1 MTRPMTASLRALVL
15 LPLTVTSATAAADPA
30 PSPRT
35 RLHLAL
41 VLGGTAVYVS
51 TETVFKEALAPD
63 HCRWCGRNG
72 LDENVADA
80 MAWADPDLASSISD
94 VLAFAATPLVS
105 GGLLAVAG
113 RGDDRWLA
121 DGLAVAESAVAT
133 GLITQ
138 LVKISAGRRRA
149 FVELDGT
156 PTIEDNLSFFSG
168 HTSLA
173 FAVATSAGTVASLR
187 GDRLAP
193 WIWGSGLALASTVG
207 YLRIAAD
214 RHWFTDVATGAVVG
228 SAIGVAVPRLFHRHL
243 RIGDHEVAVALAP
256 GRLLV
261 GGAF

>member
-1 MTRPMTASLRALVL
+1 MATMSRALIL
-15 LPLTVTSATAAADPA
+15 FAALAMASPAAADPGR

-51 TETVFKEALAPD
+51 TETVFKDALAPD
-63 HCRWCGRNG
+63 HCRWCARNG
-72 LDENVADA
+72 LDESVADA
-80 MAWADPDLASSISD
+80 LAWSDAELASSISD
-94 VLAFAATPLVS
+94 VLAFGATPLVT
-105 GGLLAVAG
+105 GGLLALAG

-121 DGLAVAESAVAT
+121 DGLAVAESAVAS
-133 GLITQ
+133 GLLTQ
-138 LVKISAGRRRA
+138 LVKVTVGRRRA
-149 FVELDGT
+149 FVELDST
-156 PTIEDNLSFFSG
+156 PTVEDNLSFFSG

-193 WIWGSGLALASTVG
+193 WIWGSGLALAGTVG
-207 YLRIAAD
+207 YLRVAAD
-214 RHWFTDVATGAVVG
+214 RHWLTDVAAGAAVG

-243 RIGDHEVAVALAP
+243 RIGGHEVAVAVTP
-256 GRLLV
+256 GRVLL

>member
-1 MTRPMTASLRALVL
+1 MRALIALALVL
-15 LPLTVTSATAAADPA
+15 TSATAAADPT
-30 PSPRT
+30 PPPRT

-63 HCRWCGRNG
+63 RCRWCARND
-72 LDENVADA
+72 LDESVADA
-80 MAWADPDLASSISD
+80 LAWSDFDLASSLSD
-94 VLAFAATPLVS
+94 VLAFGATPLVT

-113 RGDDRWLA
+113 HGESRWLA
-121 DGLAVAESAVAT
+121 DGLAVAESAVAS

-138 LVKISAGRRRA
+138 LVKVTAGRRRA
-149 FVELDGT
+149 FVELDST
-156 PTIEDNLSFFSG
+156 PTVEDNLSFYSG

-187 GDRLAP
+187 NDRLAP
-193 WIWGSGLALASTVG
+193 WIWGSGLALATTVG

-214 RHWFTDVATGAVVG
+214 RHWLTDVATGAVVG
-228 SAIGVAVPRLFHRHL
+228 SAIGVAVPRLLHRHL
-243 RIGDHEVAVALAP
+243 RIGDQELAVALAP
-256 GRLLV
+256 GRVLV

>member
-1 MTRPMTASLRALVL
+1 MTPAMRAVVL
-15 LPLTVTSATAAADPA
+15 LALTLTSATAAADPR
-30 PSPRT
+30 PPERT

-63 HCRWCGRNG
+63 HCRWCSRNG
-72 LDENVADA
+72 LDERVADA
-80 MAWADPDLASSISD
+80 VAWGDPELASSFSD
-94 VLAFAATPLVS
+94 VLAYAATPLAS

-121 DGLAVAESAVAT
+121 DGLAVAESAVASA
-133 GLITQ
+133 LVTQ
-138 LVKISAGRRRA
+138 LVKVSAGRRRA
-149 FVELDGT
+149 FVEQGSM
-156 PTIEDNLSFFSG
+156 PTVEDNLSFFSG

-207 YLRIAAD
+207 YLRLAAD
-214 RHWFTDVATGAVVG
+214 RHWLTDVAAGAVVG

-243 RIGDHEVAVALAP
+243 RFGDHEVAVALAP
-256 GRLLV
+256 GRVLL
-261 GGAF
+261 GGVF